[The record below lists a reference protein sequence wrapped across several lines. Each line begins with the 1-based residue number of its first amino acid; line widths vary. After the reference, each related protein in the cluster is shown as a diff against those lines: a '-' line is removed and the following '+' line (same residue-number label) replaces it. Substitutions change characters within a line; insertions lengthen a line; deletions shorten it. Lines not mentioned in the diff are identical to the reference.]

1 MKVITLFS
9 YKGGSGRTVASANLA
24 TSLAS
29 SKGKTG
35 AILEPLNHKVAIIDL
50 DVFSSGLHRVFGI
63 KNDALKDEYSI
74 QNYLLKHIDPTDH
87 IRRGGLNYH
96 HPLMEGFR
104 NRMSAKGR
112 CNESFTLFPAKSDP
126 KSFTVQKFHENL
138 LLELI
143 IELENQDFEYVVLDG
158 EAGKRSMADIAI
170 RLSDVVLMLFRMTWQ
185 HIDGTMGAAYE
196 YAEQY
201 PSKHFYL
208 VPTCVPLVGKEH
220 GIYQENGP
228 GVQELLEL
236 TEVLPTDSGL
246 NEYAQEH
253 KFKGKDKK
261 EPGPGYF
268 WTDGRLCI
276 HESLILKGG
285 ERIIGFEH
293 LIPPDPAASN
303 YYELARKISRL
314 HPPNE

>member
-29 SKGKTG
+29 TREKTG
-35 AILEPLNHKVAIIDL
+35 AVAEPLNHKVAIIDL

-63 KNDALKDEYSI
+63 KNEDLLDEMSI
-74 QNYLLKHIDPTDH
+74 QSYLTKHIEPAEFIAH
-87 IRRGGLNYH
+87 GGLKYN

-104 NRMSAKGR
+104 NRMSGRDR
-112 CNESFTLFPAKSDP
+112 CNPYFTLFAAKSDP
-126 KSFTVQKFHENL
+126 RGFNIQKFHENL

-143 IELENQDFEYVVLDG
+143 IELENQDYDYVILDG

-185 HIDGTMGAAYE
+185 HIDGTIGAAHE
-196 YAEQY
+196 YCKSF
-201 PSKHFYL
+201 PGKSFYL
-208 VPTCVPLVGKEH
+208 IPTCIPLVGKEY

-228 GVQELLEL
+228 GVRELLEL
-236 TEVLPTDSGL
+236 TEVLPSDSGL
-246 NEYAQEH
+246 NHYAHEN
-253 KFKGKDKK
+253 KFKGKGKK

-268 WTDGRLCI
+268 WTDGRICI

-285 ERIIGFEH
+285 ERIVTYEH
-293 LIPPDPAASN
+293 LVPPDPAASD
-303 YYELARKISRL
+303 YYELARKVSKL
-314 HPPNE
+314 HPPQE